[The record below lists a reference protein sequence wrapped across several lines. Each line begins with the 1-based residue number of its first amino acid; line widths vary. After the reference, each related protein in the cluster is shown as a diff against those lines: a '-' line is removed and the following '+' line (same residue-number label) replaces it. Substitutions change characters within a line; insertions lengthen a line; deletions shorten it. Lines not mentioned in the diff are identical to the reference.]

1 MDPRPIGVFD
11 SGLGGL
17 TAVRQL
23 RRVLPGED
31 IVYFGDTGRVPYGS
45 RGRDIIVQYARQDI
59 RFLLQQDVKF
69 IIAAC
74 GTVSST
80 YPPEEAAKL
89 PVPFTGVVGATARAA
104 VDATRNKKVGIIGTA
119 ATVRSGSYA
128 AVIRDMMPEVEIFAR
143 ACPMFVPLVEN
154 GYFNDGNPVTKLII
168 AEYLQELKDAGVDTL
183 ILGCTHYP
191 LLKKMIGDF
200 MGGDVHLVDSGKVT
214 AQAAAAALEAVQAH
228 VSDRRESEAETQYK
242 PEDLPKL
249 DKALTEQA
257 GNTVLLVVC
266 ADYDA
271 AQKALDA
278 LGS

>member
-1 MDPRPIGVFD
+1 MDTRPIGVFD

-80 YPPEEAAKL
+80 YPPEEAARL

-104 VDATRNKKVGIIGTA
+104 VDATRNRKIGIIGTA

-128 AVIRDMMPEVEIFAR
+128 AIIRDMMPDVQIFAR

-183 ILGCTHYP
+183 ILGCTP
-191 LLKKMIGDF
+191 LSPVEKDDRGLYGRRGASCRF
-200 MGGDVHLVDSGKVT
+200 RQGHGAGRRGGAGRFR
-214 AQAAAAALEAVQAH
+214 AAERQKNRRHRAVFCQRH
-228 VSDRRESEAETQYK
+228 PRQF
-242 PEDLPKL
+242 
-249 DKALTEQA
+249 
-257 GNTVLLVVC
+257 
-266 ADYDA
+266 
-271 AQKALDA
+271 
-278 LGS
+278 

>member
-1 MDPRPIGVFD
+1 M
-11 SGLGGL
+11 
-17 TAVRQL
+17 RQL

-45 RGRDIIVQYARQDI
+45 RGGTSLSSTRGRTSA
-59 RFLLQQDVKF
+59 FMQQDVKF

-80 YPPEEAAKL
+80 YPPEEAARL

-104 VDATRNKKVGIIGTA
+104 VDATRNRKIGIIGTA

-128 AVIRDMMPEVEIFAR
+128 AIIRDMMPDVQIFAR

-154 GYFNDGNPVTKLII
+154 GYFNDGNQVTKLII

-191 LLKKMIGDF
+191 LLKSMIGGVYGPGRHA
-200 MGGDVHLVDSGKVT
+200 GGPRH
-214 AQAAAAALEAVQAH
+214 
-228 VSDRRESEAETQYK
+228 DRRPSS
-242 PEDLPKL
+242 
-249 DKALTEQA
+249 
-257 GNTVLLVVC
+257 G
-266 ADYDA
+266 ADARRARA
-271 AQKALDA
+271 ACQP
-278 LGS
+278 

>member
-1 MDPRPIGVFD
+1 MDTRPIGVFD

-80 YPPEEAAKL
+80 YPPEEAARL

-104 VDATRNKKVGIIGTA
+104 VDATRNRKIGIIGTA

-128 AVIRDMMPEVEIFAR
+128 AIIRDMMPDVQIFAR

-191 LLKKMIGDF
+191 LFKKMIGDF
-200 MGGDVHLVDSGKVT
+200 MGDEVHLVDSGKVT
-214 AQAAAAALEAVQAH
+214 AQAAAAALDDLGLLNGKKAGGTARYF
-228 VSDRRESEAETQYK
+228 VSDTPDNFDELAHTFLGEYAGGTVERIAIETY
-242 PEDLPKL
+242 
-249 DKALTEQA
+249 
-257 GNTVLLVVC
+257 
-266 ADYDA
+266 
-271 AQKALDA
+271 
-278 LGS
+278 

>member
-1 MDPRPIGVFD
+1 MDTRPIGVFD

-31 IVYFGDTGRVPYGS
+31 IIYFGDTGRVPYGS
-45 RGRDIIVQYARQDI
+45 RGREIIRQYARQDI
-59 RFLLQQDVKF
+59 RFLLSHDVKF

-80 YPPEEAAKL
+80 YPPEEAARL

-104 VDATRNKKVGIIGTA
+104 VDATRNGKVGIIGTA

-128 AVIRDMMPEVEIFAR
+128 AVIKDMKPETEIIAR

-154 GYFNDGNPVTKLII
+154 GYVNDGNPVTKLII
-168 AEYLQELKDAGVDTL
+168 AEYLQEVKDAGVDTL

-191 LLKKMIGDF
+191 PF
-200 MGGDVHLVDSGKVT
+200 
-214 AQAAAAALEAVQAH
+214 AALANEMVPKCVLVSPFSWIIRANTGKAVILMAI
-228 VSDRRESEAETQYK
+228 
-242 PEDLPKL
+242 PIN
-249 DKALTEQA
+249 KAKERK
-257 GNTVLLVVC
+257 GVLLS
-266 ADYDA
+266 AYLSYT
-271 AQKALDA
+271 K
-278 LGS
+278 

>member
-1 MDPRPIGVFD
+1 MDTRPIGVFD

-74 GTVSST
+74 GTVS
-80 YPPEEAAKL
+80 
-89 PVPFTGVVGATARAA
+89 RAA
-104 VDATRNKKVGIIGTA
+104 VDATRNRKIGIIGTA

-128 AVIRDMMPEVEIFAR
+128 AIIRDMMPDVQIFAR

-200 MGGDVHLVDSGKVT
+200 MGDEVHLVDSGKVT
-214 AQAAAAALEAVQAH
+214 AQAAAAALDDLGLLNGKKTGGTARYF
-228 VSDRRESEAETQYK
+228 VSDTPDNFDELAHTFLGEYAGGTVERIAIETY
-242 PEDLPKL
+242 
-249 DKALTEQA
+249 
-257 GNTVLLVVC
+257 
-266 ADYDA
+266 
-271 AQKALDA
+271 
-278 LGS
+278 